1 MHSAGIRPNVRT
13 YTALVAAL
21 GRGGQWER
29 ARRLLGDMRR
39 GCPWGGAE
47 PNAYTYSALLKC
59 MGDQVRIGAL
69 RTIPIRSSKAAHI
82 WFLRGGVPGAA
93 VATHGEEATAAA
105 HVLWTICSTPRGC

>member
-21 GRGGQWER
+21 GRGRQWER

-59 MGDQVRIGAL
+59 MGDQVRIGAHCARYQSGLSKL
-69 RTIPIRSSKAAHI
+69 RIYRFKA
-82 WFLRGGVPGAA
+82 
-93 VATHGEEATAAA
+93 EACLA
-105 HVLWTICSTPRGC
+105 LL

>member
-1 MHSAGIRPNVRT
+1 MHGAGIRPNVRT

-21 GRGGQWER
+21 GRGGQWDR

-69 RTIPIRSSKAAHI
+69 HPSQSGFVKLCTYGFI
-82 WFLRGGVPGAA
+82 
-93 VATHGEEATAAA
+93 EEACLA
-105 HVLWTICSTPRGC
+105 LL